1 MTMNKIV
8 NVSLLLCLF
17 FVFSVQIQAKEK
29 YIPESYQY
37 TFTVGSLD
45 FRGVVDGV
53 EGTGALL
60 YPIIINRDSKRAGID
75 FHSCFDSEIPH
86 AWLPVEVQY
95 DAASQGTSF
104 IFRNRPTS
112 NTLILKYPIQKAYIS
127 DRETKIEFPI
137 IYISSE
143 KTQSNAHWNGRDFLH
158 NDTYLIPLRLVFEF
172 TGHKVD
178 WNPDT
183 QEITVIYPAPETEE

>member
-1 MTMNKIV
+1 MNKTV
-8 NVSLLLCLF
+8 TVFLLLCLF
-17 FVFSVQIQAKEK
+17 FCFSVHIQAKEK
-29 YIPESYQY
+29 YLPESYQY

-45 FRGVVDGV
+45 FHGVVDGV

-75 FHSCFDSEIPH
+75 FHSCFVSEMPH

-95 DAASQGTSF
+95 DAVSKGKSF
-104 IFRNRPTS
+104 IFRNRSTSS
-112 NTLILKYPIQKAYIS
+112 NTLILQYPIQKAYI
-127 DRETKIEFPI
+127 DDKEIQIEFPI

-143 KTQSNAHWNGRDFLH
+143 KTQSTAHWNGRDFLH

-183 QEITVIYPAPETEE
+183 QEITVTYPVPETEE

>member
-1 MTMNKIV
+1 MKLKYLIV
-8 NVSLLLCLF
+8 LF
-17 FVFSVQIQAKEK
+17 FLLFTFLFVPVRADEK
-29 YIPESYQY
+29 DLPQSYQY
-37 TFTVGSLD
+37 TFTVGSVD
-45 FRGVVDGV
+45 FHGVVDGV

-95 DAASQGTSF
+95 DAVSKGTSF
-104 IFRNRPTS
+104 IFRNQSTS
-112 NTLILKYPIQKAYIS
+112 NTLILQYPIQKAYI
-127 DRETKIEFPI
+127 DDKETKIEFPI
-137 IYISSE
+137 IYISSD
-143 KTQSNAHWNGRDFLH
+143 KTQSTAHWNGRDFLH

-183 QEITVIYPAPETEE
+183 QEITVTYPAPETEE